1 MPTRT
6 ISAPGST
13 STHPRAKWFTREC
26 RRPSSTKPRK
36 PAASASTECHQLVK
50 GNYHR
55 PKFRRAM
62 QSAASI
68 LSVVRS
74 HRAELRRLG
83 VRRLGLFGSAA
94 RGDASEGSDLDFLVE
109 LERKTFDAYMDV
121 KELLEA
127 LFQRRV
133 DLVISEAIKPQLRQC
148 ILQETIYAEG

>member
-1 MPTRT
+1 
-6 ISAPGST
+6 
-13 STHPRAKWFTREC
+13 
-26 RRPSSTKPRK
+26 
-36 PAASASTECHQLVK
+36 
-50 GNYHR
+50 
-55 PKFRRAM
+55 M

-148 ILQETIYAEG
+148 ILQETIYAEGF

>member
-1 MPTRT
+1 
-6 ISAPGST
+6 
-13 STHPRAKWFTREC
+13 
-26 RRPSSTKPRK
+26 
-36 PAASASTECHQLVK
+36 
-50 GNYHR
+50 
-55 PKFRRAM
+55 M

-74 HRAELRRLG
+74 HRGELRGLG

-94 RGDASEGSDLDFLVE
+94 RGEATEGSDLDFLVE

-148 ILQETIYAEG
+148 ILQETIYAEGL